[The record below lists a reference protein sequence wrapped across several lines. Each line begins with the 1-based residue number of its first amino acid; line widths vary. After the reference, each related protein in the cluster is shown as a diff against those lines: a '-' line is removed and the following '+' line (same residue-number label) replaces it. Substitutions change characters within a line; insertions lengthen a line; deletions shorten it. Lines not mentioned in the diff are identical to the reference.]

1 MNMEYNFS
9 EDLKSIREI
18 LGFSQSELAEK
29 IGVEQVTISRTEL
42 KKTEPSARL
51 LEAVYSFA
59 FDKNIKINKLKEMF
73 WRDDLGANEK
83 LLFHGAKTEIDGEID
98 IHKGRKNND
107 FGQGFYTGESYK
119 QAISFVSGFG
129 NSSVYYIRFDDRD
142 LKCKRYE
149 VNQEWMMTIAYY
161 RGTSDEYKDHP
172 AVKALIEQS
181 RNCDY
186 IIAPI
191 ADNRMFQIINSF
203 IAGDLTDEQCKHC
216 LAATNLG
223 MQYIFLTEKAV
234 SQIKLTERCYI
245 SNNERE
251 YYKNIRLEKS
261 IDKMESSSEI
271 FIRRFMRSRIAKR
284 LDDGSVLE
292 SNIQAEDILQLVNEE
307 YGFSNYGS
315 VKYTRN
321 EMYWIGYI
329 YRYFVITY
337 ELTSMQVYK
346 IVKPKELKGL
356 FLPYHTMDPSQA
368 IERILEAKGLF
379 TDEKM
384 ELERQYEIFKRIRNK
399 KI

>member
-1 MNMEYNFS
+1 MKRMNK
-9 EDLKSIREI
+9 DGVL
-18 LGFSQSELAEK
+18 LCEL
-29 IGVEQVTISRTEL
+29 
-42 KKTEPSARL
+42 
-51 LEAVYSFA
+51 
-59 FDKNIKINKLKEMF
+59 
-73 WRDDLGANEK
+73 
-83 LLFHGAKTEIDGEID
+83 
-98 IHKGRKNND
+98 
-107 FGQGFYTGESYK
+107 
-119 QAISFVSGFG
+119 QATVF
-129 NSSVYYIRFDDRD
+129 
-142 LKCKRYE
+142 
-149 VNQEWMMTIAYY
+149 
-161 RGTSDEYKDHP
+161 
-172 AVKALIEQS
+172 
-181 RNCDY
+181 
-186 IIAPI
+186 
-191 ADNRMFQIINSF
+191 
-203 IAGDLTDEQCKHC
+203 
-216 LAATNLG
+216 
-223 MQYIFLTEKAV
+223 
-234 SQIKLTERCYI
+234 
-245 SNNERE
+245 
-251 YYKNIRLEKS
+251 EKS

-384 ELERQYEIFKRIRNK
+384 ELERQYEIFKRIRK
-399 KI
+399 KNTGKQKERLRL